1 MDNHHFFMGKFTV
14 SMANFNSKLV
24 VYQRV
29 PPNFHFMRNMSGKLW
44 QTSGRFTLIFRQSH
58 RAIAV
63 NGSGTPRSVGNS
75 AQHKALLW
83 HQRMRMHQSTRQQSL
98 GICISFG
105 EISGSKKLW
114 ATRGSRS
121 ERPRERNLPS
131 FGGFSLTPWPTR
143 ICRKEW
149 KRQSMEIWWNLST
162 TLRYVSIS
170 SIWKLCSKVDDLHMW
185 SYGNQR
191 FSMVFC
197 HYLRLSSFKKAL
209 IHPEITSN
217 HIKSPASMRNPSP
230 SGSATFSALAALA
243 ARLDGDRVRFHRP
256 IAVSA
261 LRSSLT
267 ASSHQQLASYRSA
280 IATFHMVFPTCLG
293 KWCPKLSKII

>member
-114 ATRGSRS
+114 ATRRSRS
-121 ERPRERNLPS
+121 ERPRERTQHVSVWNLPS
-131 FGGFSLTPWPTR
+131 FGGFTLTPWPTR

-149 KRQSMEIWWNLST
+149 KRQSMEICLLPCG
-162 TLRYVSIS
+162 TLA
-170 SIWKLCSKVDDLHMW
+170 
-185 SYGNQR
+185 
-191 FSMVFC
+191 
-197 HYLRLSSFKKAL
+197 YLAY
-209 IHPEITSN
+209 EN
-217 HIKSPASMRNPSP
+217 C
-230 SGSATFSALAALA
+230 
-243 ARLDGDRVRFHRP
+243 
-256 IAVSA
+256 AV
-261 LRSSLT
+261 
-267 ASSHQQLASYRSA
+267 
-280 IATFHMVFPTCLG
+280 
-293 KWCPKLSKII
+293 K